1 MMYSQNNETGVLEVL
16 EIKILF
22 AAQPWWAEF
31 YRIFLKFFQWILHF
45 GDGISETFLK
55 KKKKK
60 KKGKNHL
67 NSTFYHRQG
76 AQNL

>member
-31 YRIFLKFFQWILHF
+31 HRIFLKFFQCILHF
-45 GDGISETFLK
+45 GYGISETFF

-60 KKGKNHL
+60 KKGKNYL
-67 NSTFYHRQG
+67 NSSFYHRQG

>member
-31 YRIFLKFFQWILHF
+31 HRIFLKFFQWILHF

-60 KKGKNHL
+60 KKKVKII
-67 NSTFYHRQG
+67 
-76 AQNL
+76 